1 MDQKTKKSAFVKIVE
16 QPASKGLRFRY
27 ECEGRSAGSI
37 PGVSSSQDNKTF
49 PTIQVVGYSGKAV
62 VVVSCVTTE
71 QPYRPHPHNLVGKEG
86 CKKGVCTIHMNED
99 MSASFPNLGI
109 QCVKKKDIDDSLSL
123 RQQIRVDPFQTGF
136 SHKTSP
142 QNIDLNCVRLAFQV
156 FLEGNEKGAFTFAL
170 KPVVS
175 DPIYDRKA
183 KCDLTICRLTETSGP
198 VAGGKEILLFCDK
211 INKDDVQVRFYQ
223 ETNGQLAWEGFGDFQ
238 PSDVHKQY
246 GICFRT
252 PRYKNIEIEAPVQ
265 VNIQLRRPSDG
276 AVSES
281 RGFEFIPLDAGRA
294 YWSAKRLKTN
304 YSVFNQLVTREQARE
319 AASKPGDQAQ
329 PQSELKHKVPL
340 SRAPVMAG
348 IFTSDG
354 SLETSG
360 AGGAGGLYDGAPPG
374 SPQLGQVRQTL
385 KPVAMPGGVQP
396 PPLPPPPAQP
406 QQSQQS
412 QQSPAIQSA
421 SHLNFPAHS
430 ENISSQLPGAVV
442 PLVPARSA
450 AVRPASDLSIM
461 SDFSSLASIQPD
473 NVSINTRQSVNE
485 ILSMADISVYSGELD
500 NLSVNTLL
508 QSPLGLTRDVKEE
521 AQDTLG
527 SLTSVATVKEVRPAG
542 TKDSPPSQTFSPMD
556 ISEQNTN
563 TMEGLDLDIGQIYDD
578 VMQCVYDDVDIKYD
592 DVEILADQPPVPPLR
607 KKDVSIEPADID
619 KPLPAAPRNNILT
632 KLTEKRNELMTAREK
647 ELEKRKK
654 EKEELEE
661 QRRKERE
668 EKERKKK
675 EEKEAKRKEEEEKKA
690 KLEEQKIKS
699 SLFQRLFQRSQS
711 RPAEEGET
719 ETETEADQEMV
730 DVARLPPPP
739 PPHQPSYLSQ
749 VSIDAQLNDLEQLIQ
764 CGELE
769 RLDSVVTEF
778 TSQFPAE
785 SGKQEPGPG
794 QSSPAV
800 QT

>member
-1 MDQKTKKSAFVKIVE
+1 M
-16 QPASKGLRFRY
+16 
-27 ECEGRSAGSI
+27 
-37 PGVSSSQDNKTF
+37 
-49 PTIQVVGYSGKAV
+49 
-62 VVVSCVTTE
+62 
-71 QPYRPHPHNLVGKEG
+71 
-86 CKKGVCTIHMNED
+86 KGVCTIHMNDD
-99 MSASFPNLGI
+99 MSAPFPNLGI

-136 SHKTSP
+136 THKTSP

-198 VAGGKEILLFCDK
+198 VGGGKEILLFCDK

-223 ETNGQLAWEGFGDFQ
+223 ETNGQLVWEGFGDFQ

-252 PRYKNIEIEAPVQ
+252 PRYKNIEIESPVQ

-281 RGFEFIPLDAGRA
+281 RSFEFIPLDAGRA

-304 YSVFNQLVTREQARE
+304 YSVFNQLLTRDQVRDQVKQAD
-319 AASKPGDQAQ
+319 PAQ
-329 PQSELKHKVPL
+329 PQPELKHKVPL

-348 IFTSDG
+348 IFTSDRSPG
-354 SLETSG
+354 GGLESNG
-360 AGGAGGLYDGAPPG
+360 EAGLYDGAPPA
-374 SPQLGQVRQTL
+374 SPHLGQLRQTL
-385 KPVAMPGGVQP
+385 KPVAMPGVAQP
-396 PPLPPPPAQP
+396 PPPPPPPPQP
-406 QQSQQS
+406 SVLQTVS
-412 QQSPAIQSA
+412 QSA
-421 SHLNFPAHS
+421 SHVNFPAQP
-430 ENISSQLPGAVV
+430 ENISPQLPSAA
-442 PLVPARSA
+442 PQVPARSA
-450 AVRPASDLSIM
+450 AVRPSSDLSIM
-461 SDFSSLASIQPD
+461 SDFSSLASLQPD

-508 QSPLGLTRDVKEE
+508 QSPLGLTGDVKVE

-527 SLTSVATVKEVRPAG
+527 SLTSVATVKEVRPPG
-542 TKDSPPSQTFSPMD
+542 SKESPSPQTFSPME
-556 ISEQNTN
+556 ISEQNTA

-607 KKDVSIEPADID
+607 KKDVSMEPDID

-632 KLTEKRNELMTAREK
+632 KLTEKKNELMTAREK
-647 ELEKRKK
+647 ELEKKRK
-654 EKEELEE
+654 EKEELDE
-661 QRRKERE
+661 QKRKERE

-675 EEKEAKRKEEEEKKA
+675 EEKEAKKKEDDEKKA
-690 KLEEQKIKS
+690 KLEEQKMKS

-711 RPAEEGET
+711 RPSEEEGGK
-719 ETETEADQEMV
+719 DVQEMV
-730 DVARLPPPP
+730 EASSLPPPP

-749 VSIDAQLNDLEQLIQ
+749 VSIDAQLSDLEQLIQ
-764 CGELE
+764 SGELE
-769 RLDSVVTEF
+769 RLDSVVSEF

-785 SGKQEPGPG
+785 AGKQEPTDCTAQP
-794 QSSPAV
+794 QPQPSPAV